1 MKRVSTRSTQGD
13 DGGRSQDP
21 AATRLRDADQ
31 RPVGGACEDSDN
43 ADSPPRP
50 SEADGLPE
58 DEEDLSRFMD
68 PDPPFPLKVLS
79 KEEEKTFRD
88 LSRVKHIE
96 VSDEV
101 ARFLKENFKGL
112 AKTIGEH
119 LQQRKELRL
128 DILVRRLLSSQSI
141 VRYRVGAVPIGQT
154 TIRQQFNLPQR
165 NFILARLDS
174 P

>member
-68 PDPPFPLKVLS
+68 PDPPFPRKVLS
-79 KEEEKTFRD
+79 KKEENTLREIEH
-88 LSRVKHIE
+88 LKHVE
-96 VSDEV
+96 LSDEV
-101 ARFLKENFKGL
+101 AQFFMENFPWKKASFGVSF
-112 AKTIGEH
+112 EP
-119 LQQRKELRL
+119 
-128 DILVRRLLSSQSI
+128 D
-141 VRYRVGAVPIGQT
+141 
-154 TIRQQFNLPQR
+154 
-165 NFILARLDS
+165 
-174 P
+174 